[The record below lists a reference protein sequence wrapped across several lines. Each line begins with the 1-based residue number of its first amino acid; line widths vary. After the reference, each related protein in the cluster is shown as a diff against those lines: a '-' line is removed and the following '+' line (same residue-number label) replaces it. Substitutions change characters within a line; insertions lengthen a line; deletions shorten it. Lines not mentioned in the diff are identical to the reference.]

1 MDERLC
7 VKTRDKG
14 MRNQR
19 QGIMDDIRKK
29 RVEKQG
35 MRDERIGMRDEKGL
49 GPEIRNEKPETTFK
63 G

>member
-1 MDERLC
+1 

-19 QGIMDDIRKK
+19 QGIMDDIRGK
-29 RVEKQG
+29 RVEKPW
-35 MRDERIGMRDEKGL
+35 MRDERIGMRRQEGQ
-49 GPEIRNEKPETTFK
+49 GMRNERKRGE

>member
-19 QGIMDDIRKK
+19 QGIMDVLRGK
-29 RVEKQG
+29 RVEKPG
-35 MRDERIGMRDEKGL
+35 MRDERIGMRRREGQ
-49 GPEIRNEKPETTFK
+49 GMRNERKRGE